1 MAAPAI
7 KKYGGTVLARGP
19 LADRHEGGLTGTV
32 MLIEFERKNAAKTF
46 YLSAE
51 YQAAKTVR
59 EICSNTDLMIIE
71 GVD

>member
-1 MAAPAI
+1 M
-7 KKYGGTVLARGP
+7 
-19 LADRHEGGLTGTV
+19 ADRHERGLTGTV
-32 MLIEFERKNAAKTF
+32 MLIDFERKNAAKTF